1 MHKLRALGL
10 AVRYL
15 RVLPV
20 TLELVQEIQ
29 QSVRPD
35 GSIARVQRARLLKR
49 FWALVKAVQS
59 SNGSRV

>member
-15 RVLPV
+15 SVLPV